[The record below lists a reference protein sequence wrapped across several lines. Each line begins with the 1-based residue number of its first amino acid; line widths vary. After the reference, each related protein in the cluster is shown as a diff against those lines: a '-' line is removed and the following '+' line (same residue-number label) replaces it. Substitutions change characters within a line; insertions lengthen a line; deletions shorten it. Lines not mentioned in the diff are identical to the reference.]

1 METENFKPIQSVNRE
16 QENVINDI
24 LFLHS
29 PNKRIDVDVTYS
41 KGVFYKSGKVAQ
53 PTYKFDLMPQT
64 EDTIQA
70 DSRCLPLDD
79 DSIETIMF
87 DPPFII
93 AGESYKNN
101 TDSNSSKIAKRFSAY
116 KNFEELKEHYYNSLK
131 EFYRVLKK
139 RGIVIFKCQN
149 TVSGGKQLFSHYFIL
164 KSALEIGFYPKDEFV
179 LLSKSKMTSFGGRW
193 KRQQH
198 AMKHHSYFLV
208 LKKENCKVDYDF
220 QPKPPRSRTAG
231 LMIAD
236 VSNYKKENNN
246 LSDSDDSNKLYNF
259 YLKIEKV
266 FDKET
271 IILGFDNI
279 TEKEVKVK
287 LFEEIQRFKSESDIR
302 TDEKIVENIENLLKG
317 EEAYGCGQRYSLT
330 KKQV

>member
-1 METENFKPIQSVNRE
+1 METEKFKPIQSVNRE

-64 EDTIQA
+64 EDTIKA

-79 DSIETIMF
+79 DSVETIMF

-139 RGIVIFKCQN
+139 GGIVIFKCQN

-193 KRQQH
+193 KTQQH

-208 LKKENCKVDYDF
+208 LKKENCKVDY
-220 QPKPPRSRTAG
+220 
-231 LMIAD
+231 
-236 VSNYKKENNN
+236 N
-246 LSDSDDSNKLYNF
+246 L
-259 YLKIEKV
+259 
-266 FDKET
+266 
-271 IILGFDNI
+271 
-279 TEKEVKVK
+279 
-287 LFEEIQRFKSESDIR
+287 
-302 TDEKIVENIENLLKG
+302 
-317 EEAYGCGQRYSLT
+317 
-330 KKQV
+330 

>member
-1 METENFKPIQSVNRE
+1 METEKFKPIQSVNRE

-79 DSIETIMF
+79 DSVETIMF

-116 KNFEELKEHYYNSLK
+116 KNFDELKEHYYNSLS
-131 EFYRVLKK
+131 EFYRILKK
-139 RGIVIFKCQN
+139 GGIVIFKCQN

-164 KSALEIGFYPKDEFV
+164 KSALDIGFYPKDEFV

-208 LKKENCKVDYDF
+208 LKKENCKVDYDL
-220 QPKPPRSRTAG
+220 G
-231 LMIAD
+231 AD
-236 VSNYKKENNN
+236 R
-246 LSDSDDSNKLYNF
+246 D
-259 YLKIEKV
+259 
-266 FDKET
+266 
-271 IILGFDNI
+271 IL
-279 TEKEVKVK
+279 
-287 LFEEIQRFKSESDIR
+287 
-302 TDEKIVENIENLLKG
+302 
-317 EEAYGCGQRYSLT
+317 
-330 KKQV
+330 